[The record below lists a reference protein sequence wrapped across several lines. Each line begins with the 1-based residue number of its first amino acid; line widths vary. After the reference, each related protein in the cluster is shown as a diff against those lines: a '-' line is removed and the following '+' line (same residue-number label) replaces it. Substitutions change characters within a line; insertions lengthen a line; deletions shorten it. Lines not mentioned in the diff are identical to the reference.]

1 MNMFSNT
8 AAVRARTKSS
18 IQPFSYPELS
28 GAAGSTPE
36 LATANSQEAH
46 LQREQ
51 AAHASGLRE
60 GELQALVR
68 YEQTIQECRS
78 GLAETLAQFASE
90 RKKYFLSV
98 EKEVVQLAINIARKI
113 LLREVQIDPLLL
125 GGMVRVVLEQTGQ
138 RTHVTLSGH
147 PDQVSS
153 LSTFFAR
160 QCPDCIP
167 DIVEDASL
175 GINRC
180 TLQTSLGTTE
190 IGPEVQLREI
200 EKGLLDLQA
209 VTPR

>member
-36 LATANSQEAH
+36 LATANSQEAQ

-78 GLAETLAQFASE
+78 GLAETLAQFAEEIFSFR
-90 RKKYFLSV
+90 RKGGCPTRNQHRAKNPASGGANRSTV
-98 EKEVVQLAINIARKI
+98 AGGDGPRGSRADRSADARYAVWPSRSGFEFAHV
-113 LLREVQIDPLLL
+113 LRAAMPGL
-125 GGMVRVVLEQTGQ
+125 
-138 RTHVTLSGH
+138 H
-147 PDQVSS
+147 P
-153 LSTFFAR
+153 R
-160 QCPDCIP
+160 Y
-167 DIVEDASL
+167 
-175 GINRC
+175 R
-180 TLQTSLGTTE
+180 
-190 IGPEVQLREI
+190 
-200 EKGLLDLQA
+200 
-209 VTPR
+209 